1 MFLKMSVLQENRKQI
16 LTDKDSIA
24 RVSEDDLSKCL
35 KTLSCVFEEFGSENM
50 ALEQFYII
58 DKTQVKKKTR
68 MKTLIKA
75 IRRTKIY

>member
-1 MFLKMSVLQENRKQI
+1 MSVLQENRKQI

-58 DKTQVKKKTR
+58 DKTQVKHIIKKYNPY
-68 MKTLIKA
+68 IKVA
-75 IRRTKIY
+75 ECLSV